1 MPAAARLPACSD
13 AASPT
18 SPSICPRS
26 RSISSCCRGSTASPP
41 SASPCNCSR
50 WPRFSCWQPASWARQ
65 WATGSNVPRRRR
77 SSSSQPVFRSSSWRA
92 FPGHGKQPPS
102 RSSPR
107 ATYSLRIWPST
118 AWCALIS
125 WVQPC
130 GKWRATGA
138 ASGPRPS
145 FILRSLR
152 SQLFSSSGG
161 AGMASR
167 RRSIVALGLILIAAG
182 AGAYILWPRGEAAPI
197 VGVVRATQ
205 IRVAPEVGGQ
215 LAAIKVRKGDRV
227 RAGEVV
233 AELSALELSAAVV
246 QARAALEAA
255 SAQRDHV
262 YAGVRAEEVAA
273 LAAAIAKAK
282 SRLEYAQLQLTRTAY
297 LARSDTAT
305 QQSLDQAEND
315 AASARADVAEAEA
328 NHAAAVA
335 GPTREERAIADAQV
349 KAAASAL
356 AVLERR
362 LAKTSL
368 HAPADGIVSVI
379 VAEVGENVSAGQPV
393 LAITATGKQWL
404 SFNAREDLLRGLSV
418 GATINIA
425 RSGAPPVIPAVVT
438 ELLPLGSFATWQAQR
453 AVGDHDL
460 NTLRLRLDLQGDPA
474 DFEPGMTVWLKR

>member
-1 MPAAARLPACSD
+1 
-13 AASPT
+13 
-18 SPSICPRS
+18 
-26 RSISSCCRGSTASPP
+26 
-41 SASPCNCSR
+41 
-50 WPRFSCWQPASWARQ
+50 
-65 WATGSNVPRRRR
+65 
-77 SSSSQPVFRSSSWRA
+77 
-92 FPGHGKQPPS
+92 
-102 RSSPR
+102 
-107 ATYSLRIWPST
+107 
-118 AWCALIS
+118 
-125 WVQPC
+125 
-130 GKWRATGA
+130 
-138 ASGPRPS
+138 
-145 FILRSLR
+145 
-152 SQLFSSSGG
+152 
-161 AGMASR
+161 MASR

-246 QARAALEAA
+246 QARAALGAA

-305 QQSLDQAEND
+305 QQALDQAEND
-315 AASARADVAEAEA
+315 AAAARADVAEAEA

-335 GPTREERAIADAQV
+335 GPTREERAIAEAQV

-393 LAITATGKQWL
+393 LAMDQTGKRWFL
-404 SFNAREDLLRGLSV
+404 FNAREDLLHGLTV
-418 GATINIA
+418 GAAVDVA
-425 RSGAPPVIPAVVT
+425 RSAAQRMMPAVVT